1 MYVKASVKKGLSF
14 GLTSG
19 VITTLGM
26 IVGLNASTNSLLAI
40 IGGIVVIA
48 LADSMSDA
56 FGIHMIEEITN
67 AKNQKKVW
75 ESTWFT
81 LLFKFIFALTFVI
94 PFLFLNLEKAIIT
107 CLIYGLLLIG
117 IFSYY
122 IAESL
127 KINKTKAILEHLG
140 IAIFVI
146 IATHLIGT
154 WIGSIFS

>member
-1 MYVKASVKKGLSF
+1 MKESIKRGLSF

-26 IVGLNASTNSLLAI
+26 VVGLNSSTHSLLAI

-56 FGIHMIEEITN
+56 FGVHMSEEITN
-67 AKNQKKVW
+67 GKDQKKVW
-75 ESTWFT
+75 ESTWATFI
-81 LLFKFIFALTFVI
+81 FKFIFAFTFII
-94 PFLFLNLEKAIIT
+94 PFIIFSMDYAIIA
-107 CLIYGLLLIG
+107 CVIYGLLLIG

-122 IAESL
+122 LGASQ
-127 KINKTKAILEHLG
+127 KMNKLHVVLEHLG

-146 IATHLIGT
+146 IVTHFVGVLVR
-154 WIGSIFS
+154 SIFI